1 MPPKTLPMPAQPA
14 PVQDTLG
21 INPEYMLPHQREQYR
36 RHLQT
41 MNDLQGR
48 KAKEPN
54 NAQLDAAISEARN
67 QLTQLAAAAAQHERQ
82 YPTPESFV
90 QYVNQYQQSLQQ
102 RRAEITIATNTAGM
116 RSDKVR
122 VLTARSQ
129 QLITRI
135 KEIDVMLNKP
145 EILEENKNELRTEY
159 QRHLQQ
165 LETIKEMFQNN
176 QTPARIAAASNP
188 SQSDTTTGAAV
199 SQPATPPVSQT
210 QPPTPTIRSV
220 PPAPQV
226 PMQQS
231 SSQPSLPPPIS
242 MGQLPRPSVNTGVP
256 PARPT
261 LTGGYPVGNPLLG
274 TTSPAGIPH
283 TFHLAQDGDARLL
296 SKRKLQDLV
305 KSIDPD
311 ERLEPD
317 VEELLMEVAD
327 EFIDSVLQQSCKIA
341 RHRKGQM
348 LEVRDVQLHLERNW
362 NIRIP
367 GYSSEEVRS
376 VKKYNP
382 SQGHIAK
389 VGAVNQAKAMTKE

>member
-1 MPPKTLPMPAQPA
+1 
-14 PVQDTLG
+14 
-21 INPEYMLPHQREQYR
+21 MLPHQREQYR

-54 NAQLDAAISEARN
+54 NPQLDAPIAEARN
-67 QLTQLAAAAAQHERQ
+67 QLTQLAQAAAQHERQ
-82 YPTPESFV
+82 YPTPELFA
-90 QYVNQYQQSLQQ
+90 QFANQYQQSLQQ
-102 RRAEITIATNTAGM
+102 RRADISTNPPATA
-116 RSDKVR
+116 SIPPDKLR
-122 VLTARSQ
+122 TLHARSQ
-129 QLITRI
+129 QIANRI
-135 KEIDVMLNKP
+135 KEIDIVLNKP
-145 EILEENKNELRTEY
+145 EIPEETKNKLRSEY
-159 QRHLQQ
+159 PVLLQQ
-165 LETIKEMFQNN
+165 LEAFKEIFRN
-176 QTPARIAAASNP
+176 QTPARIAAAATP
-188 SQSDTTTGAAV
+188 GQSELTTTGT
-199 SQPATPPVSQT
+199 SQPTSPPVSQT
-210 QPPTPTIRSV
+210 HPATPTVRAA
-220 PPAPQV
+220 PPAPQIS
-226 PMQQS
+226 MQQS
-231 SSQPSLPPPIS
+231 SSQPALPPATS

-283 TFHLAQDGDARLL
+283 AFHLAQDGEARLL
-296 SKRKLQDLV
+296 SKRKLQDLI

-382 SQGHIAK
+382 APGHVAK
-389 VGAVNQAKAMTKE
+389 VGAVNQAKAMTKD

>member
-1 MPPKTLPMPAQPA
+1 MPPKTLPSPAQPA

-21 INPEYMLPHQREQYR
+21 LNPEYMLPHQREQYR

-48 KAKEPN
+48 KTKEPN
-54 NAQLDAAISEARN
+54 TPQFDAAIAEARN
-67 QLTQLAAAAAQHERQ
+67 QLTQLAQAAAQHERQ
-82 YPTPESFV
+82 YPTPELFA
-90 QYVNQYQQSLQQ
+90 QYANQYQQNLQQ
-102 RRAEITIATNTAGM
+102 RRADISPTTTPIPP
-116 RSDKVR
+116 DKLRTLHV
-122 VLTARSQ
+122 RSQ
-129 QLITRI
+129 HIANRI
-135 KEIDVMLNKP
+135 KEIELDLNKP
-145 EILEENKNELRTEY
+145 EMPEESKNKLRSEY
-159 QRHLQQ
+159 KHHLQQ
-165 LETIKEMFQNN
+165 LDIFKEVLRN
-176 QTPARIAAASNP
+176 QAPTRIAAAATP
-188 SQSDTTTGAAV
+188 SHSEPTATGT

-210 QPPTPTIRSV
+210 QPPTPTIRTA
-220 PPAPQV
+220 PPALQIST
-226 PMQQS
+226 QQS
-231 SSQPSLPPPIS
+231 SSQPTLPPATS

-283 TFHLAQDGDARLL
+283 AFHLAQDGDARLL

-348 LEVRDVQLHLERNW
+348 LEVKDVQLHLERNW

-382 SQGHIAK
+382 APGHVAK
-389 VGAVNQAKAMTKE
+389 VGAVNQAKAMTKD